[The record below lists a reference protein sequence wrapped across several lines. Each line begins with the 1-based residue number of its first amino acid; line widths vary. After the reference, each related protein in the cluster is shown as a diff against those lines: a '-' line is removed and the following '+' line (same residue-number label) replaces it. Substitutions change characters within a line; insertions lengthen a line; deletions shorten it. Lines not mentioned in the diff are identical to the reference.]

1 MEKSFRDF
9 DWNGI
14 TLKNMSNDHLKNCL
28 NWCYYQITIHYVSN
42 GLIDYRQEENEN
54 LFNHYVIEGYINFV
68 KEDIY
73 RSFYNINNYNY

>member
-28 NWCYYQITIHYVSN
+28 KWCYYQITIHYVAN